1 MRRLLG
7 VVTRGSLTEGL
18 EMKLAE
24 DCSIEDIKAG
34 KFVVIEGD
42 KLRFFS
48 LITDLRLDATTPA
61 VLQNPPDVSDDLV
74 REVLSGTATYATVTL
89 KPMLT
94 TERDETERGEGRGA
108 RDGAD
113 EDKMPERREPQP
125 VKTVPPHFSPVYEAT
140 SADVARIFG
149 SEDMEPKGR
158 YFCIGTPLDM
168 DTPVCLDLHRFVE
181 RSNGIFGKTGTGK
194 TFLTR
199 LILTGLMRWV
209 TLGNGKVVTLV
220 FDMHNEY
227 GWKALKETGGT
238 RGEVK
243 GLRYLFGPQVAV
255 FTLDPESSRTR
266 QVPFDGT
273 VVISL
278 DQITVDDIA
287 PLQDELRLHQT
298 AIEAA
303 HLVYTRYGR
312 NWLEQLLAY
321 GDAGDIKGLAEQIGA
336 NRESLA
342 ALYRKLKRVADLPF
356 IVPSDQ
362 KPKKDIVETIM
373 HYLQSGIHVVL
384 EFGRQGSML
393 AYLLVANILAR
404 RIHEM
409 YVRMTEEYL
418 ATMDPTKEPRQ
429 LVIVIEEA
437 HKFLNP
443 YAAKQTIFGTIAR
456 EMRKYYVSLLI
467 IDQRPSGIDDEILS
481 QIGTKIVAQLN
492 DEKDIQAVLTGVSNP
507 AGLRSILASLD
518 SKQQVLVLGHAVPM
532 PVVVKVR
539 DYDECCETVSREL
552 ADYIPEVHD
561 RLQEEEFEKLT
572 LASDDGANGG
582 PESESEWIEEWRQR
596 MLEER
601 WREVF
606 GEE

>member
-1 MRRLLG
+1 LG

-34 KFVVIEGD
+34 KFVVIDGD

-94 TERDETERGEGRGA
+94 TELNESET
-108 RDGAD
+108 
-113 EDKMPERREPQP
+113 PERREPQP

-199 LILTGLMRWV
+199 LILSGLIRWV
-209 TLGNGKVVTLV
+209 TLGNGRVVTLI

-227 GWKALKETGGT
+227 GWKALRETGGT

-243 GLRYLFGPQVAV
+243 GLRQLFGSQVSV
-255 FTLDPESSRTR
+255 FTLDPVSSRTR
-266 QVPFDGT
+266 QVPVDGQ

-298 AIEAA
+298 AVEAA
-303 HLVYTRYGR
+303 HLVYTKFREK
-312 NWLEQLLAY
+312 WLETLLDY
-321 GDAGDIKGLAEQIGA
+321 GNNGCIKELAEQIGA

-342 ALYRKLKRVADLPF
+342 ALYRKLRRVADLPF

-362 KPKKDIVETIM
+362 KPSKDAVETIM
-373 HYLQSGIHVVL
+373 EYLKRGIHVVL

-409 YVRMTEEYL
+409 YVKMTEEYL
-418 ATMDPTKEPRQ
+418 ATMDPAKEPRQ

-443 YAAKQTIFGTIAR
+443 WAAKQTVFGTIAR
-456 EMRKYYVSLLI
+456 EMRKYYVTLLI
-467 IDQRPSGIDDEILS
+467 VDQRPSGIDDEILS

-492 DEKDIQAVLTGVSNP
+492 DERDIQAVLTGVSNP
-507 AGLRSILASLD
+507 SGLRSILASLD

-539 DYDECCETVSREL
+539 DYDECCAKVSYEL
-552 ADYIPEVHD
+552 ANYIPEVQD
-561 RLQEEEFEKLT
+561 RLQEEEFERMLYG
-572 LASDDGANGG
+572 SDDGADGY
-582 PESESEWIEEWRQR
+582 ERQSEI
-596 MLEER
+596 EER

-606 GEE
+606 GEY

>member
-1 MRRLLG
+1 MRQLLG

-18 EMKLAE
+18 EMKLTE

-61 VLQNPPDVSDDLV
+61 VLQNPPDVSDNLV

-94 TERDETERGEGRGA
+94 IEQDKSDKNDENPEG
-108 RDGAD
+108 
-113 EDKMPERREPQP
+113 REPQP

-140 SADVARIFG
+140 AADVALIFG
-149 SEDMEPKGR
+149 SEDMKPKGR
-158 YFCIGTPLDM
+158 YFHIGTPLDM
-168 DTPVCLDLHRFVE
+168 ETPVCLDLHRFIE

-199 LILTGLMRWV
+199 LILSGLIRWV
-209 TLGNGKVVTLV
+209 TFGNGKVVMLI

-238 RGEVK
+238 KGEVK
-243 GLRYLFGPQVAV
+243 GLRYLFGSQVAV
-255 FTLDPESSRTR
+255 FTLDPESSKTR
-266 QVPFDGT
+266 QVPVDGT

-303 HLVYTRYGR
+303 HLVYTKFREH
-312 NWLEQLLAY
+312 WLEQLIAF
-321 GDAGDIKGLAEQIGA
+321 GETGAIKELAEQIGA

-342 ALYRKLKRVADLPF
+342 ALYRKLRRIADLPF
-356 IVPSDQ
+356 VVPSDE

-373 HYLQSGIHVVL
+373 RYLQNGIHVVL

-393 AYLLVANILAR
+393 SYLLVANILAR

-409 YVRMTEEYL
+409 YVNMTEQFL
-418 ATMDPTKEPRQ
+418 ATMNPEKEPRQ

-443 YAAKQTIFGTIAR
+443 QAAKQTIFGTIAR
-456 EMRKYYVSLLI
+456 EMRKYYVSLFI

-492 DEKDIQAVLTGVSNP
+492 DERDIQAVLTGVSNP

-532 PVVVKVR
+532 PVVIKVR
-539 DYDECCETVSREL
+539 EYEECCRSISYEL
-552 ADYIPEVHD
+552 ANYVPDVQD
-561 RLQEEEFEKLT
+561 RLQEEKFEQMLHG
-572 LASDDGANGG
+572 SDNGVNG
-582 PESESEWIEEWRQR
+582 EIFQSDV
-596 MLEER
+596 EER
-601 WREVF
+601 WREIF

>member
-1 MRRLLG
+1 M
-7 VVTRGSLTEGL
+7 TEGL

-48 LITDLRLDATTPA
+48 LITDLRLDATTSA
-61 VLQNPPDVSDDLV
+61 ILQNPPDVSDDLV
-74 REVLSGTATYATVTL
+74 REVLSGTATYATVNL

-94 TERDETERGEGRGA
+94 TEQDKSSKDNET
-108 RDGAD
+108 
-113 EDKMPERREPQP
+113 PERREPQP

-140 SADVARIFG
+140 AADVACIFG

-158 YFCIGTPLDM
+158 YFHIGTPLDM
-168 DTPVCLDLHRFVE
+168 ETPVCLDLHRFVE

-199 LILTGLMRWV
+199 LILSGLIRWV
-209 TLGNGKVVTLV
+209 ALGNGKVVMLI

-238 RGEVK
+238 KGEVK

-255 FTLDPESSRTR
+255 FTLDPESSKTR
-266 QVPFDGT
+266 QVPVDGN

-303 HLVYTRYGR
+303 HLVYTKFREH
-312 NWLEQLLAY
+312 WLEQLIDF
-321 GDAGDIKGLAEQIGA
+321 GEAGAIKELAEQIGA

-342 ALYRKLKRVADLPF
+342 ALYRKLRRIADLPF
-356 IVPSDQ
+356 VVPSDK

-373 HYLQSGIHVVL
+373 RYLQNGIHVVL

-393 AYLLVANILAR
+393 SYLLVANILAR

-409 YVRMTEEYL
+409 YVNMTEQFL
-418 ATMDPTKEPRQ
+418 ATMNPEKEPRQ

-443 YAAKQTIFGTIAR
+443 QAAKQTIFGTIAR
-456 EMRKYYVSLLI
+456 EMRKYYVSLFI

-492 DEKDIQAVLTGVSNP
+492 DERDIQAVLTGVSNP

-532 PVVVKVR
+532 PVVIKVR
-539 DYDECCETVSREL
+539 EYEECCRSISYEL
-552 ADYIPEVHD
+552 ANYVPDVQD
-561 RLQEEEFEKLT
+561 RLQEEEFEQMLYG
-572 LASDDGANGG
+572 SDNGANG
-582 PESESEWIEEWRQR
+582 EIFQSDV
-596 MLEER
+596 EER
-601 WREVF
+601 WREIF

>member
-1 MRRLLG
+1 MG
-7 VVTRGSLTEGL
+7 VVTKGSLTEGL

-34 KFVVIEGD
+34 KFVVIDGD

-61 VLQNPPDVSDDLV
+61 VLQSPPDVADELV
-74 REVLSGTATYATVTL
+74 REVLSGTATYASVLL

-94 TERDETERGEGRGA
+94 TERDGGRGT
-108 RDGAD
+108 RDGDTA
-113 EDKMPERREPQP
+113 EPPEKREPQP

-140 SADVARIFG
+140 ANDVSRIFG
-149 SEDMEPKGR
+149 SEEMEPLGR

-168 DTPVCLDLHRFVE
+168 ETPVCLDLHRFVE

-199 LILTGLMRWV
+199 LILCGLMRWV
-209 TLGNGKVVTLV
+209 ALSGGKVVTLI

-227 GWKALKETGGT
+227 GWKALRETGSV

-243 GLRYLFGPQVAV
+243 GLRQLFGTRVAV
-255 FTLDPESSRTR
+255 FTLDPDSSRTR
-266 QVPFDGT
+266 QVPVDDV
-273 VVISL
+273 VVISH
-278 DQITVDDIA
+278 DQITVEDIA

-303 HLVYTRYGR
+303 HLVFTRFKDR
-312 NWLEQLLAY
+312 WLEELLDR
-321 GDAGDIKGLAEQIGA
+321 GDRGEIKEFAEQIGA

-356 IVPSDQ
+356 IVPSDK
-362 KPKKDIVETIM
+362 KPSRDIVNTIM
-373 HYLQSGIHVVL
+373 GYLKRGIHVVL
-384 EFGRQGSML
+384 EFGRQSGML
-393 AYLLVANILAR
+393 AYLLVANILSR

-409 YVRMTEEYL
+409 YVHMTEDYIS
-418 ATMDPTKEPRQ
+418 TMNPAKEPRQ

-443 YAAKQTIFGTIAR
+443 QAAKQTIFGTIAR
-456 EMRKYYVSLLI
+456 EMRKYYASLLI

-492 DEKDIQAVLTGVSNP
+492 DERDIQAVLTGVSNP
-507 AGLRSILASLD
+507 VGLRSILSSLD

-539 DYDECCETVSREL
+539 DYDECCFALARE
-552 ADYIPEVHD
+552 IPEAWD
-561 RLQEEEFEKLT
+561 AAQQEEFER
-572 LASDDGANGG
+572 LAMGEGSDDDADGRR
-582 PESESEWIEEWRQR
+582 SV
-596 MLEER
+596 EER
-601 WREVF
+601 WKEVF
-606 GEE
+606 GE

>member
-7 VVTRGSLTEGL
+7 VVTKGSLTEGL

-34 KFVVIEGD
+34 KFVVVDGD

-94 TERDETERGEGRGA
+94 TDRDE
-108 RDGAD
+108 AD
-113 EDKMPERREPQP
+113 DENSIPERREPQP

-158 YFCIGTPLDM
+158 YFYIGTPLDM
-168 DTPVCLDLHRFVE
+168 DTPVCIDLHRFVE

-199 LILTGLMRWV
+199 LILSGLIRWV
-209 TLGNGKVVTLV
+209 TMGNGKVVTLI

-227 GWKALKETGGT
+227 GWKALRETGGS

-243 GLRYLFGPQVAV
+243 GLRQLFGSQVSV
-255 FTLDPESSRTR
+255 FTLDPISSQTR
-266 QVPFDGT
+266 QVPVDGT
-273 VVISL
+273 AVISR
-278 DQITVDDIA
+278 DQITVEDIA

-303 HLVYTRYGR
+303 HLVYTRFKEKWLDELMDYGGR
-312 NWLEQLLAY
+312 
-321 GDAGDIKGLAEQIGA
+321 GDIKSLAENIGA

-342 ALYRKLKRVADLPF
+342 ALYRKLKRVVDLPF
-356 IVPSDQ
+356 VVPSDK
-362 KPKKDIVETIM
+362 KPSKDVVNTIM
-373 HYLQSGIHVVL
+373 RYLQSGIHVVL

-418 ATMDPTKEPRQ
+418 ASMDPAKEPRQ

-443 YAAKQTIFGTIAR
+443 MAAKQTVFGTIAR

-492 DEKDIQAVLTGVSNP
+492 DERDIQAVLTGVSNP
-507 AGLRSILASLD
+507 SGLRSILASLD
-518 SKQQVLVLGHAVPM
+518 SKQQVLILGHAVPM

-539 DYDECCETVSREL
+539 DYDECCTTISYEL
-552 ADYIPEVHD
+552 RDYNLEIED
-561 RLQEEEFEKLT
+561 RLQEEEFERIVHGGDDE
-572 LASDDGANGG
+572 ASK
-582 PESESEWIEEWRQR
+582 ESW
-596 MLEER
+596 LEER
-601 WREVF
+601 WQAVYGDEWT
-606 GEE
+606 

>member
-34 KFVVIEGD
+34 KFVVIDGD

-94 TERDETERGEGRGA
+94 TELNESKGES
-108 RDGAD
+108 
-113 EDKMPERREPQP
+113 EIPERREPQP

-158 YFCIGTPLDM
+158 YFYIGTPLDM

-199 LILTGLMRWV
+199 LILCGLIRWV
-209 TLGNGKVVTLV
+209 TMGNGRVVTLI

-227 GWKALKETGGT
+227 GWKALRETGGT
-238 RGEVK
+238 RGEVR
-243 GLRYLFGPQVAV
+243 GLRQLFGPQVSV

-266 QVPFDGT
+266 QVPFDGQ
-273 VVISL
+273 VVISC

-298 AIEAA
+298 AVEAA
-303 HLVYTRYGR
+303 HLVYTRFR
-312 NWLEQLLAY
+312 ERWLEELLDY
-321 GDAGDIKGLAEQIGA
+321 GDRGDIKSLAEQIGA

-356 IVPSDQ
+356 IVPSDK
-362 KPKKDIVETIM
+362 KPSKDVVKTIM
-373 HYLQSGIHVVL
+373 EYLQRGIHVVL

-409 YVRMTEEYL
+409 YVQMTEEYL
-418 ATMDPTKEPRQ
+418 ATMNPEKEPRQ

-443 YAAKQTIFGTIAR
+443 WAAKQTIFGTIAR

-532 PVVVKVR
+532 PVVIKVR
-539 DYDECCETVSREL
+539 DYDECCTSISYEL
-552 ADYIPEVHD
+552 ANYIPEVHD
-561 RLQEEEFEKLT
+561 RLQEEEFERMLFE
-572 LASDDGANGG
+572 SDDGADGFG
-582 PESESEWIEEWRQR
+582 WQSEI
-596 MLEER
+596 EER

>member
-34 KFVVIEGD
+34 KFVVIDGD
-42 KLRFFS
+42 KLKFFS

-94 TERDETERGEGRGA
+94 TERDGA
-108 RDGAD
+108 GD
-113 EDKMPERREPQP
+113 ENSIPERREPQP

-158 YFCIGTPLDM
+158 YFYIGTPLDM
-168 DTPVCLDLHRFVE
+168 DTPVCIDLHKFVE

-199 LILTGLMRWV
+199 LILSGLIRWV
-209 TLGNGKVVTLV
+209 TMGKGKVVTLI

-227 GWKALKETGGT
+227 GWKALRETGGS
-238 RGEVK
+238 RSEVK
-243 GLRYLFGPQVAV
+243 GLRQLFGSQVSV
-255 FTLDPESSRTR
+255 FTLDPISSQTR
-266 QVPFDGT
+266 QVPVDGT
-273 VVISL
+273 VVISR
-278 DQITVDDIA
+278 DQITVEDIA

-303 HLVYTRYGR
+303 HLVYTRFGK
-312 NWLEQLLAY
+312 NWLDTLMDY
-321 GDAGDIKGLAEQIGA
+321 GDRGDIKNLADQIGA

-342 ALYRKLKRVADLPF
+342 ALYRKLKRVVDLPF
-356 IVPSDQ
+356 VVPSDK
-362 KPKKDIVETIM
+362 KPSKDVVKTIM
-373 HYLQSGIHVVL
+373 GYLQRGIHVVL

-418 ATMDPTKEPRQ
+418 ASMEPAKEPRQ

-443 YAAKQTIFGTIAR
+443 MAAKQTIFGTIAR

-507 AGLRSILASLD
+507 SGLRSILASLD
-518 SKQQVLVLGHAVPM
+518 SKQQVLILGHAVPM

-539 DYDECCETVSREL
+539 DYDECCTAISYEL
-552 ADYIPEVHD
+552 ANYIPEVGD
-561 RLQEEEFEKLT
+561 RLQEEEFERMVHG
-572 LASDDGANGG
+572 SDDEAN
-582 PESESEWIEEWRQR
+582 SEVWLEKRWQEVYGDEWA
-596 MLEER
+596 
-601 WREVF
+601 
-606 GEE
+606 

>member
-18 EMKLAE
+18 EMKLAD

-34 KFVVIEGD
+34 KFVVVDGD

-48 LITDLRLDATTPA
+48 LITDVRLDATNPA
-61 VLQNPPDVSDDLV
+61 VLQNPPDVTDDLV

-89 KPMLT
+89 KPMLVLP
-94 TERDETERGEGRGA
+94 RDESE
-108 RDGAD
+108 DGA
-113 EDKMPERREPQP
+113 PERREPQP
-125 VKTVPPHFSPVYEAT
+125 VKTVPPHFSPVYEA
-140 SADVARIFG
+140 SERDVSRIFG
-149 SEDMEPKGR
+149 SEEMEPKGR

-199 LILTGLMRWV
+199 LILCGLMRW
-209 TLGNGKVVTLV
+209 TALGNGKVVTLI

-227 GWKALKETGGT
+227 GWKALRETGSVREEV
-238 RGEVK
+238 RGLK
-243 GLRYLFGPQVAV
+243 QLFGPSVVV
-255 FTLDPESSRTR
+255 FTLDPTSSQRR
-266 QVPFDGT
+266 GVPYDDV
-273 VVISL
+273 VVIPL

-303 HLVYTRYGR
+303 HLVYTRFR
-312 NWLEQLLAY
+312 SQWLEKLLEE
-321 GDAGDIKGLAEQIGA
+321 GDNGRIRELAEQIGA

-342 ALYRKLKRVADLPF
+342 ALYRKLKRLASLPF
-356 IVPSDQ
+356 VVPSDR
-362 KPKKDIVETIM
+362 KPPRDIIKTILR
-373 HYLQSGIHVVL
+373 YLQRGVHVVL
-384 EFGRQGSML
+384 EFGSQGSLL
-393 AYLLVANILAR
+393 AYLLVANIFAR
-404 RIHEM
+404 RIHET
-409 YVRMTEEYL
+409 YVRMTEEFL
-418 ATMDPTKEPRQ
+418 ATGDREKEPRQ
-429 LVIVIEEA
+429 LVLVIEEA

-443 YAAKQTIFGTIAR
+443 QAARQTIFGTIAR

-539 DYDECCETVSREL
+539 DYDECCAML
-552 ADYIPEVHD
+552 AKDIPEAWD
-561 RLQEEEFEKLT
+561 AFQEREFERMVQRDDTDEPLNG
-572 LASDDGANGG
+572 SDG
-582 PESESEWIEEWRQR
+582 QR
-596 MLEER
+596 EDFWDLR
-601 WREVF
+601 YREVF
-606 GEE
+606 GED

>member
-34 KFVVIEGD
+34 KFVVIDGD

-94 TERDETERGEGRGA
+94 TGLNEGGDEN
-108 RDGAD
+108 
-113 EDKMPERREPQP
+113 PERREPQP

-168 DTPVCLDLHRFVE
+168 DTPVCIDLHRFVE

-199 LILTGLMRWV
+199 LILSGLIRWV
-209 TLGNGKVVTLV
+209 TMGNGRVVTLI

-227 GWKALKETGGT
+227 GWKALRETGGT

-243 GLRYLFGPQVAV
+243 GLRQLFGPQVSV

-266 QVPFDGT
+266 QVPVDGQ
-273 VVISL
+273 VVISR

-298 AIEAA
+298 AVEAA
-303 HLVYTRYGR
+303 HLVYTRFGKR
-312 NWLEQLLAY
+312 WLEELLDY
-321 GDAGDIKGLAEQIGA
+321 GDRGDIKGLAEQIGA

-342 ALYRKLKRVADLPF
+342 ALYRKLRRVADLPF
-356 IVPSDQ
+356 IVPSDK
-362 KPKKDIVETIM
+362 KPSKDVVETIM
-373 HYLQSGIHVVL
+373 RYLQRGIHVVL

-409 YVRMTEEYL
+409 YVQMTEEYL
-418 ATMDPTKEPRQ
+418 ATMKPEKEPRQ
-429 LVIVIEEA
+429 LVIVVEEA

-443 YAAKQTIFGTIAR
+443 WAAKQTIFGTIAR

-492 DEKDIQAVLTGVSNP
+492 DERDIQAVLTGVSNP
-507 AGLRSILASLD
+507 SGLRSILASLD

-539 DYDECCETVSREL
+539 DYDECCTSISYEL
-552 ADYIPEVHD
+552 VNYIPEVHD
-561 RLQEEEFEKLT
+561 RLQEEEFERMLYG
-572 LASDDGANGG
+572 SDNGADGVGRG
-582 PESESEWIEEWRQR
+582 SE
-596 MLEER
+596 LEER
-601 WREVF
+601 WREIF
-606 GEE
+606 GEEE

>member
-34 KFVVIEGD
+34 KFVVIDGD

-94 TERDETERGEGRGA
+94 LEFNEIGKENEI
-108 RDGAD
+108 
-113 EDKMPERREPQP
+113 PERREPQP

-158 YFCIGTPLDM
+158 YFYIGTPLDM
-168 DTPVCLDLHRFVE
+168 DTPVCLDLHKFVE

-199 LILTGLMRWV
+199 LILSGLIRWV
-209 TLGNGKVVTLV
+209 AMGNGKVVTLI

-227 GWKALKETGGT
+227 GWKALRETGGT

-243 GLRYLFGPQVAV
+243 GLRQLFGSQVSV

-266 QVPFDGT
+266 QVPFDGQ
-273 VVISL
+273 VVISR
-278 DQITVDDIA
+278 DQITVDDIT

-298 AIEAA
+298 AVEAA
-303 HLVYTRYGR
+303 HLVYTRFGKR
-312 NWLEQLLAY
+312 WLDELLDY
-321 GDAGDIKGLAEQIGA
+321 SDRGDIRGLAEQIGA

-342 ALYRKLKRVADLPF
+342 ALHRKLKRVADLPF

-362 KPKKDIVETIM
+362 KPSKDVVKTIM
-373 HYLQSGIHVVL
+373 SYLQRGTHVVL
-384 EFGRQGSML
+384 EFGRQGSTL

-409 YVRMTEEYL
+409 YVKMTEEYL
-418 ATMDPTKEPRQ
+418 ATMNPSKEPRQ

-443 YAAKQTIFGTIAR
+443 WAAKQTIFGTIAR
-456 EMRKYYVSLLI
+456 EMRKYYVSLLV

-539 DYDECCETVSREL
+539 DYDECCTSISYEIANYV
-552 ADYIPEVHD
+552 PEVHD
-561 RLQEEEFEKLT
+561 RLQEEEFERMLHE
-572 LASDDGANGG
+572 SDDDAG
-582 PESESEWIEEWRQR
+582 ERSWVEEQWK
-596 MLEER
+596 
-601 WREVF
+601 EVF

>member
-1 MRRLLG
+1 
-7 VVTRGSLTEGL
+7 
-18 EMKLAE
+18 MKLSE

-34 KFVVIEGD
+34 KFVVIDGD

-94 TERDETERGEGRGA
+94 TELNESENESET
-108 RDGAD
+108 
-113 EDKMPERREPQP
+113 PERREPQP

-158 YFCIGTPLDM
+158 YFYIGTPLDM
-168 DTPVCLDLHRFVE
+168 DTPVCLDLHKFVE

-199 LILTGLMRWV
+199 LILSGLIRWV
-209 TLGNGKVVTLV
+209 TMGNGKVVTLI

-227 GWKALKETGGT
+227 GWKALRETGGT

-243 GLRYLFGPQVAV
+243 GLRQLFGSQVSV
-255 FTLDPESSRTR
+255 FTLDPQSSRTR
-266 QVPFDGT
+266 QVPVDGQ
-273 VVISL
+273 VVISR

-303 HLVYTRYGR
+303 HLVYTRFGKR
-312 NWLEQLLAY
+312 WLDELLDY
-321 GDAGDIKGLAEQIGA
+321 GDRGDIKGLAEQIGA

-362 KPKKDIVETIM
+362 KPSKDVVETIM
-373 HYLQSGIHVVL
+373 RYLQRGIHVVL

-409 YVRMTEEYL
+409 YVQMTEEYL
-418 ATMDPTKEPRQ
+418 ATMNPSKEPRQ

-443 YAAKQTIFGTIAR
+443 WAAKQTIFGTIAR

-507 AGLRSILASLD
+507 SGLRSILASLD

-539 DYDECCETVSREL
+539 DYDECCQSISYEL
-552 ADYIPEVHD
+552 ANYIPEVHD
-561 RLQEEEFEKLT
+561 RLQEEEFERMLRE
-572 LASDDGANGG
+572 SDDGAGG
-582 PESESEWIEEWRQR
+582 RRYQSI
-596 MLEER
+596 EER
-601 WREVF
+601 WSEVF

>member
-1 MRRLLG
+1 MG

-24 DCSIEDIKAG
+24 DCFIEDIKAG

-48 LITDLRLDATTPA
+48 LITDLRLDATTSA
-61 VLQNPPDVSDDLV
+61 VLQNPPDVSDELV

-94 TERDETERGEGRGA
+94 VERDETN
-108 RDGAD
+108 D
-113 EDKMPERREPQP
+113 DKETPERREPQP

-149 SEDMEPKGR
+149 SEDMQPRGR
-158 YFCIGTPLDM
+158 YFYIGTPLDM
-168 DTPVCLDLHRFVE
+168 DAPVCLDLHRFVE

-199 LILTGLMRWV
+199 LILSGLIRWV
-209 TLGNGKVVTLV
+209 TLGNGKVVTLI

-243 GLRYLFGPQVAV
+243 GLRYLFGPSQVTV
-255 FTLDPESSRTR
+255 FTLDPHSSRTR
-266 QVPFDGT
+266 KVPADGT

-303 HLVYTRYGR
+303 HLVYTRFR
-312 NWLEQLLAY
+312 ENWLEQLIAY
-321 GDAGDIKGLAEQIGA
+321 GESGDIRGLADQIGA

-342 ALYRKLKRVADLPF
+342 ALYRKLRRIADLPF
-356 IVPSDQ
+356 VVPSDK

-373 HYLQSGIHVVL
+373 SYLKRGIHVVL

-418 ATMDPTKEPRQ
+418 ATMKPEKEPRQ

-443 YAAKQTIFGTIAR
+443 WAAKQTVFGTIAR

-481 QIGTKIVAQLN
+481 QIGTKIIAQLN
-492 DEKDIQAVLTGVSNP
+492 DERDIQAVLTGVPNP

-539 DYDECCETVSREL
+539 EYDDFCTKISYEL
-552 ADYIPEVHD
+552 ASLIPEVQD
-561 RLQEEEFEKLT
+561 RVKEEEFERMLV
-572 LASDDGANGG
+572 
-582 PESESEWIEEWRQR
+582 ESEDGDGGELLQSDVER
-596 MLEER
+596 R
-601 WREVF
+601 WREIF

>member
-48 LITDLRLDATTPA
+48 LITDLRLDATTSA

-94 TERDETERGEGRGA
+94 TERTETEWDGRRGMG
-108 RDGAD
+108 DGLGN
-113 EDKMPERREPQP
+113 EKMPEHREPQP

-140 SADVARIFG
+140 STDVARIFG
-149 SEDMEPKGR
+149 SEEMEPKGR
-158 YFCIGTPLDM
+158 YFYIGTPLDM

-209 TLGNGKVVTLV
+209 TLGNGKVVALI

-243 GLRYLFGPQVAV
+243 GLRYLFGSQVAV

-266 QVPFDGT
+266 QVPVDGN
-273 VVISL
+273 VVISR

-298 AIEAA
+298 AVEAA
-303 HLVYTRYGR
+303 HLVYTRFGKD
-312 NWLEQLLAY
+312 WLEQLLAY

-342 ALYRKLKRVADLPF
+342 ALYRKLRRVADLPF
-356 IVPSDQ
+356 IVPSDK
-362 KPKKDIVETIM
+362 KPRKDIVETIM
-373 HYLQSGIHVVL
+373 RYLQSGTHVVL

-418 ATMDPTKEPRQ
+418 ATMNPSKEPKQ

-443 YAAKQTIFGTIAR
+443 YAAKQTVFGTIAR

-492 DEKDIQAVLTGVSNP
+492 DERDIQAVLTGVSNP

-539 DYDECCETVSREL
+539 DYDECCTTVSYEL
-552 ADYIPEVHD
+552 ANYIPEVQD
-561 RLQEEEFEKLT
+561 RLKEEEFERL
-572 LASDDGANGG
+572 LYGSGDGANGG
-582 PESESEWIEEWRQR
+582 VREEERGTEKWGQSQ
-596 MLEER
+596 LEER
-601 WREVF
+601 WGEVF

>member
-34 KFVVIEGD
+34 KFVVIDGD

-94 TERDETERGEGRGA
+94 TEIDES
-108 RDGAD
+108 RDGN
-113 EDKMPERREPQP
+113 EIPERREPQP

-158 YFCIGTPLDM
+158 YFYIGTPLDM

-199 LILTGLMRWV
+199 LILSGLIRWV
-209 TLGNGKVVTLV
+209 TMGNGKVVTLI

-227 GWKALKETGGT
+227 GWKALRETGGT

-243 GLRYLFGPQVAV
+243 GLRQLFGSQVSV

-266 QVPFDGT
+266 QVPVDGQ
-273 VVISL
+273 VVISR
-278 DQITVDDIA
+278 DQITVDDIT

-298 AIEAA
+298 AVEAA
-303 HLVYTRYGR
+303 HLVYTRFGKQ
-312 NWLEQLLAY
+312 WLDVLLDY
-321 GDAGDIKGLAEQIGA
+321 GDSGDIKDLAEQIGA

-342 ALYRKLKRVADLPF
+342 ALYRKLRRVADLPF

-362 KPKKDIVETIM
+362 KPSKDVVETIM
-373 HYLQSGIHVVL
+373 RYLQRGIHVVL

-409 YVRMTEEYL
+409 YVKMTEEYL
-418 ATMDPTKEPRQ
+418 ATMDPSKEPRQ

-443 YAAKQTIFGTIAR
+443 WAAKQTIFGTIAR

-539 DYDECCETVSREL
+539 DYDECCNSISYEL
-552 ADYIPEVHD
+552 ANYIPEVHD
-561 RLQEEEFEKLT
+561 RLQEEEFERMLYE
-572 LASDDGANGG
+572 SDDGAEGRRYR
-582 PESESEWIEEWRQR
+582 S
-596 MLEER
+596 EER

>member
-34 KFVVIEGD
+34 KFVVIDGD

-94 TERDETERGEGRGA
+94 TELDENREES
-108 RDGAD
+108 
-113 EDKMPERREPQP
+113 EIPERREPQP

-158 YFCIGTPLDM
+158 YFYIGTPLDM

-199 LILTGLMRWV
+199 LILSGLIRWV
-209 TLGNGKVVTLV
+209 AMGNGKVVTLI

-227 GWKALKETGGT
+227 GWKALRETGGT

-243 GLRYLFGPQVAV
+243 GLRQLFGSQVSV

-266 QVPFDGT
+266 QVPVDGQ
-273 VVISL
+273 VVISR

-298 AIEAA
+298 AVEAA
-303 HLVYTRYGR
+303 HLVYTRFGKR
-312 NWLEQLLAY
+312 WFDELLDY
-321 GDAGDIKGLAEQIGA
+321 GDRGDIKGLAEQIGA

-342 ALYRKLKRVADLPF
+342 ALYRKLRRVADLPF

-362 KPKKDIVETIM
+362 KPSKDVVETIM
-373 HYLQSGIHVVL
+373 RYLKRGTHVVL

-409 YVRMTEEYL
+409 YVNMTEEYL
-418 ATMDPTKEPRQ
+418 ATMDPSKEPRQ

-443 YAAKQTIFGTIAR
+443 WAAKQTIFGTIAR

-492 DEKDIQAVLTGVSNP
+492 DERDIQAVLTGVSNP

-539 DYDECCETVSREL
+539 DYDECCTSISYEL
-552 ADYIPEVHD
+552 ANYIPEVHD
-561 RLQEEEFEKLT
+561 RLQEEEFERMLYG
-572 LASDDGANGG
+572 SDDGAD
-582 PESESEWIEEWRQR
+582 ERRYQSI
-596 MLEER
+596 EER
-601 WREVF
+601 WSEVF

>member
-1 MRRLLG
+1 
-7 VVTRGSLTEGL
+7 
-18 EMKLAE
+18 MKLAD

-34 KFVVIEGD
+34 KFVVVDGD

-48 LITDLRLDATTPA
+48 LITDVRLDATNPA
-61 VLQNPPDVSDDLV
+61 VLQNPPDVTDDFV

-89 KPMLT
+89 KPMLVLP
-94 TERDETERGEGRGA
+94 RDESE
-108 RDGAD
+108 DGA
-113 EDKMPERREPQP
+113 PERREPQP
-125 VKTVPPHFSPVYEAT
+125 VKTVPPHFSPVYEA
-140 SADVARIFG
+140 SERDVSRIFG
-149 SEDMEPKGR
+149 SEEMEPKGR

-168 DTPVCLDLHRFVE
+168 ETPVCLDLHRFIE

-199 LILTGLMRWV
+199 LILSGLMRW
-209 TLGNGKVVTLV
+209 TALGNGRVVTLI

-227 GWKALKETGGT
+227 GWKALRETGGG
-238 RGEVK
+238 RNEVR
-243 GLRYLFGPQVAV
+243 GLRQLFGNRVAV
-255 FTLDPESSRTR
+255 FTLDRESSDRR
-266 QVPFDGT
+266 RVPYDDV

-303 HLVYTRYGR
+303 HLVYTRFR
-312 NWLEQLLAY
+312 TRWLEELLAA
-321 GDAGDIKGLAEQIGA
+321 GDAGNIRELAEQIGA

-356 IVPSDQ
+356 IVPSDK
-362 KPKKDIVETIM
+362 KPSQDKDIVKRIM
-373 HYLQSGIHVVL
+373 RYLQRGTHVIL
-384 EFGRQGSML
+384 EFGSQSSLL

-404 RIHEM
+404 RIHET
-409 YVRMTEEYL
+409 YVQMTEKFL
-418 ATMDPTKEPRQ
+418 ATMDPADEPRQ
-429 LVIVIEEA
+429 LVLVIEEA

-443 YAAKQTIFGTIAR
+443 QAARQTIFGTIAR

-467 IDQRPSGIDDEILS
+467 VDQRPSGIDDEILS

-492 DEKDIQAVLTGVSNP
+492 DERDIQAVLTGVSNP

-539 DYDECCETVSREL
+539 DYDECCAML
-552 ADYIPEVHD
+552 AQEIPEAWD
-561 RLQEEEFEKLT
+561 AYQEQEFER
-572 LASDDGANGG
+572 LAHADGHEEWDDGSNGQHG
-582 PESESEWIEEWRQR
+582 DFWS
-596 MLEER
+596 ER

>member
-1 MRRLLG
+1 MG

-61 VLQNPPDVSDDLV
+61 VLQNPPDVSDELV
-74 REVLSGTATYATVTL
+74 REVLSGTATFATVTL

-94 TERDETERGEGRGA
+94 TERDESNKDGEIPEKRG
-108 RDGAD
+108 
-113 EDKMPERREPQP
+113 PQP
-125 VKTVPPHFSPVYEAT
+125 VKTVPPHFSPVYEANA
-140 SADVARIFG
+140 ADVARIFG
-149 SEDMEPKGR
+149 SEDMKPKGR
-158 YFCIGTPLDM
+158 YFYIGTPLDM
-168 DTPVCLDLHRFVE
+168 DTPVCLDLQRFVE

-199 LILTGLMRWV
+199 LILSGLIRWV
-209 TLGNGKVVTLV
+209 ALGNGKVVALI

-227 GWKALKETGGT
+227 GWKALKETVGT
-238 RGEVK
+238 KGEVK
-243 GLRYLFGPQVAV
+243 GLRYLFGSQVTI

-266 QVPFDGT
+266 QVPFDGR

-303 HLVYTRYGR
+303 HLVYTKFKEH
-312 NWLEQLLAY
+312 WLEQLIAY
-321 GDAGDIKGLAEQIGA
+321 GEAGAIKDLAEQIGA

-342 ALYRKLKRVADLPF
+342 ALYRKLRRIADLPF
-356 IVPSDQ
+356 VVPSDK

-373 HYLQSGIHVVL
+373 RYLQRGIHVVL

-409 YVRMTEEYL
+409 YVRMTENYL
-418 ATMDPTKEPRQ
+418 AAMDESKEPRQ

-443 YAAKQTIFGTIAR
+443 QAAKQTIFGTIAR

-507 AGLRSILASLD
+507 SGLRSILASLD

-532 PVVVKVR
+532 PVVIKVR
-539 DYDECCETVSREL
+539 EYEDCCQAISYEIANYV
-552 ADYIPEVHD
+552 PEVQD
-561 RLQEEEFEKLT
+561 RLQEEEFEHMVYE
-572 LASDDGANGG
+572 SDNGADRGILR
-582 PESESEWIEEWRQR
+582 SDV
-596 MLEER
+596 EER
-601 WREVF
+601 WSDAF
-606 GEE
+606 GEV

>member
-1 MRRLLG
+1 MG

-34 KFVVIEGD
+34 KFVVIDGD
-42 KLRFFS
+42 KFRFFS

-94 TERDETERGEGRGA
+94 TELNESEDENGT
-108 RDGAD
+108 
-113 EDKMPERREPQP
+113 PERREPQP

-158 YFCIGTPLDM
+158 YFYIGTPLDM

-199 LILTGLMRWV
+199 LILSGLIRWV
-209 TLGNGKVVTLV
+209 TMGNGKVVTLI

-227 GWKALKETGGT
+227 GWKALRETGGT

-243 GLRYLFGPQVAV
+243 GLRQLFGSQVSV
-255 FTLDPESSRTR
+255 FTLDPESSKTR
-266 QVPFDGT
+266 QVPVDGQ

-298 AIEAA
+298 AVEAA
-303 HLVYTRYGR
+303 HLVYTRFGKR
-312 NWLEQLLAY
+312 WLEELLDY
-321 GDAGDIKGLAEQIGA
+321 GDRGDIKGLAEQIGA

-342 ALYRKLKRVADLPF
+342 ALYRKLRRVADLPF
-356 IVPSDQ
+356 IVPSDK
-362 KPKKDIVETIM
+362 KPSKDIVETIM
-373 HYLQSGIHVVL
+373 RYLQRGIHVVL

-409 YVRMTEEYL
+409 YVQMTEEYL
-418 ATMDPTKEPRQ
+418 ATMKPEKEPRQ

-443 YAAKQTIFGTIAR
+443 WAAKQTIFGTIAR

-492 DEKDIQAVLTGVSNP
+492 DERDIQAVLTGVSNP

-518 SKQQVLVLGHAVPM
+518 SKQQVLILGHAVPM

-539 DYDECCETVSREL
+539 DYDECCASISYEL
-552 ADYIPEVHD
+552 ANYIPEVHD
-561 RLQEEEFEKLT
+561 RLQEEEFEHMVYR
-572 LASDDGANGG
+572 SDDGSDGFD
-582 PESESEWIEEWRQR
+582 RQSKI
-596 MLEER
+596 EER

-606 GEE
+606 GDE

>member
-7 VVTRGSLTEGL
+7 VVTKGSLTEGL

-34 KFVVIEGD
+34 KFVVVDGD

-94 TERDETERGEGRGA
+94 TDRDE
-108 RDGAD
+108 AD
-113 EDKMPERREPQP
+113 DENSIPERREPQP

-158 YFCIGTPLDM
+158 YFYIGTPLDM
-168 DTPVCLDLHRFVE
+168 DTPVCIDLHRFVE

-199 LILTGLMRWV
+199 LILSGLIRWV
-209 TLGNGKVVTLV
+209 TMGNGKVVTLI

-227 GWKALKETGGT
+227 GWKALRETGGS

-243 GLRYLFGPQVAV
+243 GLRQLFGSQVSV
-255 FTLDPESSRTR
+255 FTLDPISSQTR
-266 QVPFDGT
+266 QVPVDGT
-273 VVISL
+273 AVISR
-278 DQITVDDIA
+278 DQITVEDIA

-303 HLVYTRYGR
+303 HLVYTRFKEKWLDELMDYGGR
-312 NWLEQLLAY
+312 
-321 GDAGDIKGLAEQIGA
+321 GDIKSLAENIGA

-342 ALYRKLKRVADLPF
+342 ALYRKLKRVVDLPF
-356 IVPSDQ
+356 VVPSDK
-362 KPKKDIVETIM
+362 KPSKDVVNTIM
-373 HYLQSGIHVVL
+373 RYLQSGIHVVL

-418 ATMDPTKEPRQ
+418 ASMDPAKEPRQ

-443 YAAKQTIFGTIAR
+443 MAAKQTVFGTIAR

-492 DEKDIQAVLTGVSNP
+492 DERDIQAVLTGVSNP
-507 AGLRSILASLD
+507 SGLRSILASLD
-518 SKQQVLVLGHAVPM
+518 SKQQVLILGHAVPM

-539 DYDECCETVSREL
+539 DYDECCTTISYEL
-552 ADYIPEVHD
+552 RNYNPEIED
-561 RLQEEEFEKLT
+561 RLQEEEFERIVHGGDDE
-572 LASDDGANGG
+572 ASK
-582 PESESEWIEEWRQR
+582 ESW
-596 MLEER
+596 LEER
-601 WREVF
+601 WQAVYGDEWA
-606 GEE
+606 

>member
-1 MRRLLG
+1 
-7 VVTRGSLTEGL
+7 
-18 EMKLAE
+18 MKLAE

-34 KFVVIEGD
+34 KFVVIDGD

-94 TERDETERGEGRGA
+94 IEFNESGE
-108 RDGAD
+108 
-113 EDKMPERREPQP
+113 ENEIPERREPKP

-158 YFCIGTPLDM
+158 YFYIGTPLDM
-168 DTPVCLDLHRFVE
+168 DTPVCLDLHKLVE

-199 LILTGLMRWV
+199 LILSGLIRWV
-209 TLGNGKVVTLV
+209 AMGSGKVVTLI

-227 GWKALKETGGT
+227 GWKALRETGGS
-238 RGEVK
+238 RGEVR
-243 GLRYLFGPQVAV
+243 GLRQLFGSQVSV

-266 QVPFDGT
+266 QVPFDGR
-273 VVISL
+273 VVISR

-298 AIEAA
+298 AVEAA
-303 HLVYTRYGR
+303 HLVYTRFGKR
-312 NWLEQLLAY
+312 WLDELLDY
-321 GDAGDIKGLAEQIGA
+321 GDRGDIRGLAEQIGA

-362 KPKKDIVETIM
+362 KPSRDVVEIIM
-373 HYLQSGIHVVL
+373 SYLQRGTHVVL

-409 YVRMTEEYL
+409 YVKMTEEYL
-418 ATMDPTKEPRQ
+418 ATMDPSKEPRQ

-443 YAAKQTIFGTIAR
+443 WAAKQTIFGTIAR

-492 DEKDIQAVLTGVSNP
+492 DERDIQAVLTGVSNP

-539 DYDECCETVSREL
+539 DYDECCISISYEL
-552 ADYIPEVHD
+552 ASYIPEVHD
-561 RLQEEEFEKLT
+561 RLQEEEFERMLHE
-572 LASDDGANGG
+572 SDDDAG
-582 PESESEWIEEWRQR
+582 ERIYRSRV
-596 MLEER
+596 EER

>member
-1 MRRLLG
+1 MMERRLLG

-18 EMKLAE
+18 EMKLAD
-24 DCSIEDIKAG
+24 DCFIEDIKAG
-34 KFVVIEGD
+34 KFVVVEGD

-74 REVLSGTATYATVTL
+74 REVLSGTATYATVML

-94 TERDETERGEGRGA
+94 TEREETAKGNGTQ
-108 RDGAD
+108 
-113 EDKMPERREPQP
+113 ERREPQP

-140 SADVARIFG
+140 EADVARIFG
-149 SEDMEPKGR
+149 SEDMEPRGR

-168 DTPVCLDLHRFVE
+168 DTPVCLDLHRFIE

-194 TFLTR
+194 TFLAR
-199 LILTGLMRWV
+199 LLLTGLIRWV
-209 TLGNGKVVTLV
+209 TLGNGRVVTLV

-227 GWKALKETGGT
+227 GWKALREATGP

-243 GLRYLFGPQVAV
+243 GLRQLFGPEQVAI

-266 QVPFDGT
+266 GVPFDGT
-273 VVISL
+273 VVIPF

-287 PLQDELRLHQT
+287 PLQEELRLTQVALET
-298 AIEAA
+298 A
-303 HLVYTRYGR
+303 HLVYAKHRDR
-312 NWLEQLLAY
+312 WLEVLLEY
-321 GDAGDIKGLAEQIGA
+321 GDDGAIKDLADQIGA
-336 NRESLA
+336 NKEALA
-342 ALYRKLKRVADLPF
+342 ALYRRMKRLTSLPF
-356 IVPSDQ
+356 LVPSDSDE
-362 KPKKDIVETIM
+362 KPSRDIVQTIM
-373 HYLQSGIHVVL
+373 RYLQRGIHVIL
-384 EFGRQGSML
+384 EFGQQSGML

-409 YVRMTEEYL
+409 YVRMTEKFL
-418 ATMDPTKEPRQ
+418 ATMDPAKEPRQ
-429 LVIVIEEA
+429 LVIVVEEA

-443 YAAKQTIFGTIAR
+443 YAAKQTVFGTIAR
-456 EMRKYYVSLLI
+456 EMRKYYVTLLI

-507 AGLRSILASLD
+507 SGLRSILASLD

-539 DYDECCETVSREL
+539 DYDECCLTVSYEL
-552 ADYIPEVHD
+552 SRYLPEVAD
-561 RLQEEEFEKLT
+561 RLQEEEFERLVH
-572 LASDDGANGG
+572 SDTSDGDGYNEL
-582 PESESEWIEEWRQR
+582 PTWDI
-596 MLEER
+596 EER

-606 GEE
+606 GEDEDEMET

>member
-1 MRRLLG
+1 
-7 VVTRGSLTEGL
+7 
-18 EMKLAE
+18 
-24 DCSIEDIKAG
+24 
-34 KFVVIEGD
+34 
-42 KLRFFS
+42 
-48 LITDLRLDATTPA
+48 
-61 VLQNPPDVSDDLV
+61 
-74 REVLSGTATYATVTL
+74 
-89 KPMLT
+89 
-94 TERDETERGEGRGA
+94 
-108 RDGAD
+108 
-113 EDKMPERREPQP
+113 
-125 VKTVPPHFSPVYEAT
+125 
-140 SADVARIFG
+140 
-149 SEDMEPKGR
+149 
-158 YFCIGTPLDM
+158 
-168 DTPVCLDLHRFVE
+168 
-181 RSNGIFGKTGTGK
+181 
-194 TFLTR
+194 
-199 LILTGLMRWV
+199 
-209 TLGNGKVVTLV
+209 
-220 FDMHNEY
+220 
-227 GWKALKETGGT
+227 
-238 RGEVK
+238 
-243 GLRYLFGPQVAV
+243 
-255 FTLDPESSRTR
+255 
-266 QVPFDGT
+266 
-273 VVISL
+273 
-278 DQITVDDIA
+278 
-287 PLQDELRLHQT
+287 
-298 AIEAA
+298 
-303 HLVYTRYGR
+303 
-312 NWLEQLLAY
+312 
-321 GDAGDIKGLAEQIGA
+321 
-336 NRESLA
+336 
-342 ALYRKLKRVADLPF
+342 
-356 IVPSDQ
+356 
-362 KPKKDIVETIM
+362 
-373 HYLQSGIHVVL
+373 
-384 EFGRQGSML
+384 
-393 AYLLVANILAR
+393 
-404 RIHEM
+404 M

>member
-1 MRRLLG
+1 MRRLMG

-18 EMKLAE
+18 EMKLSDE
-24 DCSIEDIKAG
+24 CSIEDIKAG
-34 KFVVIEGD
+34 KFVVVEGD

-48 LITDLRLDATTPA
+48 LITDVRLDATTPA
-61 VLQNPPDVSDDLV
+61 VLQNPPAVDDALV
-74 REVLSGTATYATVTL
+74 REVLSGTATYATIML

-94 TERDETERGEGRGA
+94 TQQDEEEKA
-108 RDGAD
+108 
-113 EDKMPERREPQP
+113 PERREPQP

-140 SADVARIFG
+140 AEDVARIFG
-149 SEDMEPKGR
+149 SENMEPRGR
-158 YFCIGTPLDM
+158 YFYIGTPLDM
-168 DTPVCLDLHRFVE
+168 DTPVCLDLQRFIE

-199 LILTGLMRWV
+199 LILSGLLRWI
-209 TLGNGKVVTLV
+209 TMGNGKVVTLI

-227 GWKALKETGGT
+227 GWKALRETDSA

-243 GLRYLFGPQVAV
+243 GLRQLFGSQVAV

-266 QVPFDGT
+266 GVPVDG
-273 VVISL
+273 VVKISL

-298 AIEAA
+298 AVEAA
-303 HLVYTRYGR
+303 HLVYTRFR
-312 NWLEQLLAY
+312 EKWLEELLDY
-321 GDAGDIKGLAEQIGA
+321 GDAGAIKDLAEQIGA

-356 IVPSDQ
+356 VVPSDQ
-362 KPKKDIVETIM
+362 KPSKDIVDTIM
-373 HYLQSGIHVVL
+373 NCLKRGRHVVL

-393 AYLLVANILAR
+393 SYLLVANILAR

-418 ATMDPTKEPRQ
+418 ATMDPAKEPRQ

-467 IDQRPSGIDDEILS
+467 IDQRPSGIDDEVLS

-492 DEKDIQAVLTGVSNP
+492 DERDIQAVLTGVSNP
-507 AGLRSILASLD
+507 TGLRSILASLD

-532 PVVVKVR
+532 PVVIKVR
-539 DYDECCETVSREL
+539 DYDECCQTISREL
-552 ADYIPEVHD
+552 ANYIPEVSD
-561 RLQEEEFEKLT
+561 RLQEEECERMVRG
-572 LASDDGANGG
+572 SDSDGNGWNA
-582 PESESEWIEEWRQR
+582 EQRWEIEQ
-596 MLEER
+596 R
-601 WREVF
+601 WREIF
-606 GEE
+606 GDEEA

>member
-34 KFVVIEGD
+34 KFVVIDGD

-94 TERDETERGEGRGA
+94 TELDDSGDET
-108 RDGAD
+108 
-113 EDKMPERREPQP
+113 PERREPQP

-168 DTPVCLDLHRFVE
+168 DTPVCIDLHRFVE

-199 LILTGLMRWV
+199 LILSGLIRWV
-209 TLGNGKVVTLV
+209 ELGRGKVVTLI

-243 GLRYLFGPQVAV
+243 GLRQLFGSQVSV

-266 QVPFDGT
+266 QVPVDGQ
-273 VVISL
+273 VVISR

-303 HLVYTRYGR
+303 HLVYTRFGNR
-312 NWLEQLLAY
+312 WLEELLDY
-321 GDAGDIKGLAEQIGA
+321 GERGDIKGLAEQIGA

-356 IVPSDQ
+356 IVPSDK
-362 KPKKDIVETIM
+362 KPSKDVVKTIM
-373 HYLQSGIHVVL
+373 RYLQRGIHVVL

-409 YVRMTEEYL
+409 YVQMTEEYL
-418 ATMDPTKEPRQ
+418 ATMNPEKEPRQ

-443 YAAKQTIFGTIAR
+443 WAAKQTIFGTIAR

-481 QIGTKIVAQLN
+481 QIGTKIIAQLN
-492 DEKDIQAVLTGVSNP
+492 DERDIQAVLTGVSNP

-539 DYDECCETVSREL
+539 DYDEFCRSISYEL
-552 ADYIPEVHD
+552 AKYIPEVHD
-561 RLQEEEFEKLT
+561 RLQEEEFERMLHG
-572 LASDDGANGG
+572 SNDGADGFK
-582 PESESEWIEEWRQR
+582 ERSE
-596 MLEER
+596 LEER

-606 GEE
+606 GEEY

>member
-24 DCSIEDIKAG
+24 DCFIEDIKAG
-34 KFVVIEGD
+34 KFVVIDGD

-74 REVLSGTATYATVTL
+74 REVLSGTATYAMVTL

-94 TERDETERGEGRGA
+94 TDRGEAG
-108 RDGAD
+108 D
-113 EDKMPERREPQP
+113 ENSIPERREPQP

-158 YFCIGTPLDM
+158 YFYIGTPLDM
-168 DTPVCLDLHRFVE
+168 DTPVCIDLHRFVE

-199 LILTGLMRWV
+199 LILSGLIRWV
-209 TLGNGKVVTLV
+209 TMGNGKVVTLI

-227 GWKALKETGGT
+227 GWKALRETGGS

-243 GLRYLFGPQVAV
+243 GLRQLFGSQVSV
-255 FTLDPESSRTR
+255 FTLDPISSQTR
-266 QVPFDGT
+266 QVPVDGR
-273 VVISL
+273 VVISR
-278 DQITVDDIA
+278 DQITVEDIA

-303 HLVYTRYGR
+303 HLVYTRFGK
-312 NWLEQLLAY
+312 NWLDELMDY
-321 GDAGDIKGLAEQIGA
+321 GDRGDIKSLAEHIGA

-342 ALYRKLKRVADLPF
+342 ALYRKLKRIVDLPF
-356 IVPSDQ
+356 VVPSDK
-362 KPKKDIVETIM
+362 KPSKDVVKTIM
-373 HYLQSGIHVVL
+373 GYLQKGIHVVL

-418 ATMDPTKEPRQ
+418 ASMDPAKEPRQ

-443 YAAKQTIFGTIAR
+443 MAAKQTVFGTIAR

-492 DEKDIQAVLTGVSNP
+492 DERDIQAVLTGVSNP
-507 AGLRSILASLD
+507 SGLRSILASLD
-518 SKQQVLVLGHAVPM
+518 SKQQVLILGHAVPM

-539 DYDECCETVSREL
+539 DYDECCTTISYEL
-552 ADYIPEVHD
+552 KNYNAEIED
-561 RLQEEEFEKLT
+561 RLQEEEFERIVHGNDDE
-572 LASDDGANGG
+572 ASKEIWLEKRWQEVYGD
-582 PESESEWIEEWRQR
+582 EWI
-596 MLEER
+596 
-601 WREVF
+601 
-606 GEE
+606 

>member
-1 MRRLLG
+1 MG

-34 KFVVIEGD
+34 KFVVIDGD

-94 TERDETERGEGRGA
+94 TELNESET
-108 RDGAD
+108 
-113 EDKMPERREPQP
+113 PERREPQP

-199 LILTGLMRWV
+199 LILSGLIRWV
-209 TLGNGKVVTLV
+209 TLGNGRVVTLI

-227 GWKALKETGGT
+227 GWKALRETGGT

-243 GLRYLFGPQVAV
+243 GLRQLFGSQVSV
-255 FTLDPESSRTR
+255 FTLDPVSSRTR
-266 QVPFDGT
+266 QVPVDGQ

-298 AIEAA
+298 AVEAA
-303 HLVYTRYGR
+303 HLVYTKFREK
-312 NWLEQLLAY
+312 WLETLLDY
-321 GDAGDIKGLAEQIGA
+321 GNNGCIKELAEQIGA

-342 ALYRKLKRVADLPF
+342 ALYRKLRRVADLPF

-362 KPKKDIVETIM
+362 KPSKDAVETIM
-373 HYLQSGIHVVL
+373 EYLKRGIHVVL

-409 YVRMTEEYL
+409 YVKMTEEYL
-418 ATMDPTKEPRQ
+418 ATMDPAKEPRQ

-443 YAAKQTIFGTIAR
+443 WAAKQTVFGTIAR
-456 EMRKYYVSLLI
+456 EMRKYYVTLLI
-467 IDQRPSGIDDEILS
+467 VDQRPSGIDDEILS

-492 DEKDIQAVLTGVSNP
+492 DERDIQAVLTGVSNP
-507 AGLRSILASLD
+507 SGLRSILASLD

-539 DYDECCETVSREL
+539 DYDECCAKVSYEL
-552 ADYIPEVHD
+552 ANYIPEVQD
-561 RLQEEEFEKLT
+561 RLQEEEFERMLYG
-572 LASDDGANGG
+572 SDDGADGY
-582 PESESEWIEEWRQR
+582 ERQSEI
-596 MLEER
+596 EER

-606 GEE
+606 GEY

>member
-7 VVTRGSLTEGL
+7 VVTKGSLTEGL

-24 DCSIEDIKAG
+24 DCSIEDVKAG

-89 KPMLT
+89 KPMLI
-94 TERDETERGEGRGA
+94 TERDGGSS
-108 RDGAD
+108 DD
-113 EDKMPERREPQP
+113 EISERREPQP

-158 YFCIGTPLDM
+158 YFYIGTPLDM
-168 DTPVCLDLHRFVE
+168 ETPVCLDLHRFIE

-199 LILTGLMRWV
+199 LILTGLIRWV
-209 TLGNGKVVTLV
+209 TLGNGKVVTLI

-227 GWKALKETGGT
+227 GWKALKETGGV

-243 GLRYLFGPQVAV
+243 GLRYLFPSQVV
-255 FTLDPESSRTR
+255 IFTLDPESSRTR
-266 QVPFDGT
+266 QVPSDGN

-298 AIEAA
+298 AVEAA
-303 HLVYTRYGR
+303 HLVYTRFKKD
-312 NWLEQLLAY
+312 WLEQLLDY
-321 GDAGDIKGLAEQIGA
+321 GDRGAIKELADEIGA

-342 ALYRKLKRVADLPF
+342 ALYRKLRRIADLPF
-356 IVPSDQ
+356 VVPSSQ
-362 KPKKDIVETIM
+362 KPSKDIVNTIM
-373 HYLQSGIHVVL
+373 SYLKDGYHVVL

-409 YVRMTEEYL
+409 YVQMTEEYL
-418 ATMDPTKEPRQ
+418 ATMDPSKEPKQ

-443 YAAKQTIFGTIAR
+443 QAAKQTVFGTIAR

-467 IDQRPSGIDDEILS
+467 VDQRPSCIDDEILS

-492 DEKDIQAVLTGVSNP
+492 DERDIQAVLTGVSNP

-539 DYDECCETVSREL
+539 DYDECCTSVSYEL
-552 ADYIPEVHD
+552 AAEIPEIQD
-561 RLQEEEFEKLT
+561 RLQEEEFQQLLYE
-572 LASDDGANGG
+572 SDDGVNGKL
-582 PESESEWIEEWRQR
+582 RQID
-596 MLEER
+596 LEER
-601 WREVF
+601 WKEIF
-606 GEE
+606 NED